1 MAKERGLGRGLGSLL
16 GLLDD
21 EEVSISKPELNK
33 EVAKE
38 TPIKEETPQKVESP
52 KTKVFD
58 GEMVQ
63 DIEIGLLDNNP
74 NQPRKN
80 FDPNALNELAQ
91 SIRLHGVFQPILVTP
106 RNGRYLI
113 VAGERRF
120 RASML
125 AEKKTI
131 PCIVKNFTENQVRE
145 IALLENIQRQDLNPI
160 ETGRA
165 MQELMSGY
173 GWTQEQLADRLGK
186 SRSAIAN
193 TLRLLTLTPPVI
205 ELIEQGKL
213 SAGHARSLVIVTN
226 PDVQLKL
233 AEQVMS
239 SKLTVRDMENAV
251 KELSK
256 STKKKTTSKSSEIS
270 EEMREFI
277 DIMERKFST
286 KINVNGNEKKGKI
299 IINYYSS
306 DDLDRI
312 YEIIARLN

>member
-38 TPIKEETPQKVESP
+38 TLIKEETPQKVESP